1 MLKLKKIHVNPTFN
15 LSSMLCYFIMIPFL
29 HPRGF
34 DEYSSLYK
42 NFFTA
47 WLYGSLAIIIALYC
61 ADVAKGKAR
70 YNKSLMYM
78 LSYFGLSIIITM
90 AIQHGLGVG
99 LQKMIA
105 APVLCM
111 VCAYYLRHDT
121 RVFLD
126 CLCNLLIIVLGLTV
140 VVFNSFFFGQY
151 FRDEI
156 HLMFIGHVQIGAQLG
171 LLGIFL
177 AFLLNRIRGEWSW
190 RTVALLTFSVG
201 TMVMSLTS
209 SSFLSL
215 FVLIVGLT
223 YMKISKSG
231 KLLRMNPDIFLIIY
245 LTLNVALLGI
255 LMLNNW
261 LLPFNFLSLNGRN
274 HIWKEGIRLVSERKL
289 FGYGVH
295 GVLIKVFWSKWNS
308 NGRDGMNYAHNQMIQ
323 VLLDGGIVLFISFLM
338 MLRSYIQPLK
348 KVEKSVG
355 AFARICLMAVIV
367 VMVVESTFEY
377 YYILLFLSLIA
388 YLPEIMKIEYPIGR
402 MKGVLEKYGYSLSY
416 KK

>member
-1 MLKLKKIHVNPTFN
+1 MLKPKAIHINAQFN
-15 LSSMLCYFIMIPFL
+15 LKSLLCYFIMIPFL

-42 NFFTA
+42 GLFTA
-47 WLYGSLAIIIALYC
+47 WLYGSLAIIISLYI
-61 ADVAKGKAR
+61 ADFAKGEAR
-70 YNKSLMYM
+70 YKKSMIYM
-78 LSYFGLSIIITM
+78 LCYYVLSVVLTL
-90 AIQHGLGVG
+90 AAQHGLGAG

-105 APVLCM
+105 APVLCL
-111 VCAYYLRHDT
+111 VCAYYLRHDAQI
-121 RVFLD
+121 FLD

-156 HLMFIGHVQIGAQLG
+156 HLMFIGHVQIAAQLG

-177 AFLLNRIRGEWSW
+177 TYLLKRIQGEWTL
-190 RTVALLTFSVG
+190 RIAALLTFSVG
-201 TMVMSLTS
+201 TMAMSLTS

-215 FVLIVGLT
+215 FVLVVGLA
-223 YMKISKSG
+223 YMKISKHG
-231 KLLRMNPDIFLIIY
+231 KLLAMNPNMFLVIY
-245 LTLNVALLGI
+245 LLLNVMLFGMLA
-255 LMLNNW
+255 LNNW
-261 LLPFNFLSLNGRN
+261 QLPFSFLSLNGRN
-274 HIWKEGIRLVSERKL
+274 FIWKEGIRLVSERKL

-295 GVLIKVFWSKWNS
+295 GVLIKVFWSGWNA

-338 MLRSYIQPLK
+338 MLWSYIQPLK

-388 YLPEIMKIEYPIGR
+388 YLPEIMKIEYPVGR
-402 MKGVLEKYGYSLSY
+402 MKGVLEKYGYSLSF